1 AVLVNLNHTAPND
14 KFDIQLSGN
23 HVFDSN
29 DLPPF
34 NLVRDALVLP
44 PNAPALYTDEG
55 ELNWEDGTFKNP
67 LAAWNGE
74 YLSAT
79 NTLTANTVLTYRPIN
94 NLMLKA
100 NLGYVANTL
109 EESRTAPHTIYDPA
123 FGLDSG

>member
-1 AVLVNLNHTAPND
+1 
-14 KFDIQLSGN
+14 
-23 HVFDSN
+23 

-34 NLVRDALVLP
+34 NLVREALVLP

-55 ELNWEDGTFKNP
+55 ELNWENGTFKNP

-94 NLMLKA
+94 NLILKA

-109 EESRTAPHTIYDPA
+109 EESRIAPHTIYDPA
-123 FGLDSG
+123 FGLDSSYSSLLLNNGSRTSWIVEPQIGYNVELG